1 MCAATTD
8 VTQTPK
14 RDPRDNGPISD
25 ADVAAVLRPFVRATR
40 PLLGTLSDSD
50 PFGLQARAQRAT
62 DGRAARVKRTLRTRV
77 ADRLASTRAP
87 GTAAWKQMDMH
98 ARSNW
103 WVRRVGRVTSLVA
116 AIPGFGGAVTS
127 KLPVSSGLGA
137 VAQGLVLCAIADE
150 HDMHDEVDVVALLGA
165 VMFRRDLCPPARAE
179 LSRASDA
186 AIDAPRRRADRR
198 AGEREEAHPQAAGR
212 GPVADGPRP
221 AGHRGRAREAPAR
234 RPDHPLDL
242 VDPGGRGGGQVPRRV
257 VGPEEGGEGRRGVD
271 PQPPRV
277 APACQ
282 ATAFGRSPCRNA
294 AFARHRLVS
303 RGGTR

>member
-14 RDPRDNGPISD
+14 REPRDNGPISD

-40 PLLGTLSDSD
+40 PLLGALSDSD

-165 VMFRRDLCPPARAE
+165 VMFRRDLCPPARSE

-186 AIDAPRRRADRR
+186 AIDARAAELTGGLENEKKPTLKRLGGALWRMGRGLLAIEGELGKRPRGGRITRWISLIPVVGVAGKYLGEWSGLKKAEK
-198 AGEREEAHPQAAGR
+198 AGEEWIHS
-212 GPVADGPRP
+212 
-221 AGHRGRAREAPAR
+221 
-234 RPDHPLDL
+234 
-242 VDPGGRGGGQVPRRV
+242 
-257 VGPEEGGEGRRGVD
+257 RRG
-271 PQPPRV
+271 
-277 APACQ
+277 
-282 ATAFGRSPCRNA
+282 
-294 AFARHRLVS
+294 
-303 RGGTR
+303 

>member
-1 MCAATTD
+1 MCAATID
-8 VTQTPK
+8 ETQTPK
-14 RDPRDNGPISD
+14 REPRDDGPISD

-40 PLLGTLSDSD
+40 PLLGALSDSD

-87 GTAAWKQMDMH
+87 GPAAWKQMDMH

-116 AIPGFGGAVTS
+116 AVPGFGGAITS

-186 AIDAPRRRADRR
+186 AIDARAAELTGGLENEKKPTFKRLGGALWRMGRALLAIEGELGKRPRGGRITRWISLIPVVGVAGKYLGEWSGLKKAEK
-198 AGEREEAHPQAAGR
+198 AGEEWIHS
-212 GPVADGPRP
+212 
-221 AGHRGRAREAPAR
+221 
-234 RPDHPLDL
+234 
-242 VDPGGRGGGQVPRRV
+242 
-257 VGPEEGGEGRRGVD
+257 RRG
-271 PQPPRV
+271 
-277 APACQ
+277 
-282 ATAFGRSPCRNA
+282 
-294 AFARHRLVS
+294 
-303 RGGTR
+303 

>member
-14 RDPRDNGPISD
+14 REPRDDGPISD
-25 ADVAAVLRPFVRATR
+25 ADIAAVLRPFVRATR
-40 PLLGTLSDSD
+40 PLLGALSDSD

-77 ADRLASTRAP
+77 ADRIASTRAP

-116 AIPGFGGAVTS
+116 AVPGFGGAVTS

-179 LSRASDA
+179 LSPASDA
-186 AIDAPRRRADRR
+186 AVDARAAELTGGLENEKKPTLKRLGGALWRMGRALLAVEGELGKRPRGGRLTRWISLIPVVGVAGKYLGEWSGLKKAEK
-198 AGEREEAHPQAAGR
+198 AGEEWIH
-212 GPVADGPRP
+212 
-221 AGHRGRAREAPAR
+221 
-234 RPDHPLDL
+234 
-242 VDPGGRGGGQVPRRV
+242 
-257 VGPEEGGEGRRGVD
+257 
-271 PQPPRV
+271 
-277 APACQ
+277 
-282 ATAFGRSPCRNA
+282 S
-294 AFARHRLVS
+294 RHA
-303 RGGTR
+303 

>member
-62 DGRAARVKRTLRTRV
+62 DGRAAWVKRTLRTRV

-165 VMFRRDLCPPARAE
+165 VMFRRDLCPPARSE

-186 AIDAPRRRADRR
+186 AIDARAAELTGGLENEKKPTLKRLGGALWRMGRGLLAIEGELGKRPRGGRITRWISLIPVVGVAGKYLGEWSGLKKAEK
-198 AGEREEAHPQAAGR
+198 AGEEWIHS
-212 GPVADGPRP
+212 
-221 AGHRGRAREAPAR
+221 
-234 RPDHPLDL
+234 
-242 VDPGGRGGGQVPRRV
+242 
-257 VGPEEGGEGRRGVD
+257 RRG
-271 PQPPRV
+271 
-277 APACQ
+277 
-282 ATAFGRSPCRNA
+282 
-294 AFARHRLVS
+294 
-303 RGGTR
+303 

>member
-14 RDPRDNGPISD
+14 REPRDDGPISD
-25 ADVAAVLRPFVRATR
+25 ADIAAVLRPFVRATR
-40 PLLGTLSDSD
+40 PLLGALSDSD

-77 ADRLASTRAP
+77 ADRIASTRAP

-116 AIPGFGGAVTS
+116 AVPGFGGAITS

-165 VMFRRDLCPPARAE
+165 VMFRRDLCPPARTE
-179 LSRASDA
+179 LSPASDA
-186 AIDAPRRRADRR
+186 AIDARAAELTGGLENEKKPTLKRLGGALWRMGRALLAVEGELGKRPRGGRLTRWISLIPVVGVAGKYLGEWSGLKKAEK
-198 AGEREEAHPQAAGR
+198 AGEEWIH
-212 GPVADGPRP
+212 
-221 AGHRGRAREAPAR
+221 
-234 RPDHPLDL
+234 
-242 VDPGGRGGGQVPRRV
+242 
-257 VGPEEGGEGRRGVD
+257 
-271 PQPPRV
+271 
-277 APACQ
+277 
-282 ATAFGRSPCRNA
+282 S
-294 AFARHRLVS
+294 RHA
-303 RGGTR
+303 

>member
-62 DGRAARVKRTLRTRV
+62 DGRAAWVKRTLRTRV

-116 AIPGFGGAVTS
+116 AVPGFGGAITS

-186 AIDAPRRRADRR
+186 AIDARAAELTGGLENEKKPTLKRLGGALWRMGRGLLAIEGELGKRPRGGRITRWISLIPVVGVAGKYLGEWSGLKKAEK
-198 AGEREEAHPQAAGR
+198 AGEEWIHS
-212 GPVADGPRP
+212 
-221 AGHRGRAREAPAR
+221 
-234 RPDHPLDL
+234 
-242 VDPGGRGGGQVPRRV
+242 
-257 VGPEEGGEGRRGVD
+257 RRG
-271 PQPPRV
+271 
-277 APACQ
+277 
-282 ATAFGRSPCRNA
+282 
-294 AFARHRLVS
+294 
-303 RGGTR
+303 

>member
-14 RDPRDNGPISD
+14 REPRDDGPISD
-25 ADVAAVLRPFVRATR
+25 ADIAAVLRPFVRATR
-40 PLLGTLSDSD
+40 PLLGALSDSD

-77 ADRLASTRAP
+77 ADRIASTRAP

-116 AIPGFGGAVTS
+116 AVPGFGGAITS

-165 VMFRRDLCPPARAE
+165 VMFRRDLCPPARSE

-186 AIDAPRRRADRR
+186 AIDARAAELTGGLENEKKLTVKRLGGALWRMGRALLAVEGELGRRPRGGRITRWMSLVPVVGVAGKYLGEWSGLKKAEK
-198 AGEREEAHPQAAGR
+198 AGEEWIH
-212 GPVADGPRP
+212 
-221 AGHRGRAREAPAR
+221 
-234 RPDHPLDL
+234 
-242 VDPGGRGGGQVPRRV
+242 
-257 VGPEEGGEGRRGVD
+257 
-271 PQPPRV
+271 
-277 APACQ
+277 
-282 ATAFGRSPCRNA
+282 S
-294 AFARHRLVS
+294 RHA
-303 RGGTR
+303 

>member
-14 RDPRDNGPISD
+14 REPRDDGPISD

-40 PLLGTLSDSD
+40 PLLGALSDSD

-77 ADRLASTRAP
+77 ADRIASTRAP

-116 AIPGFGGAVTS
+116 AVPGFGGAITS

-165 VMFRRDLCPPARAE
+165 VMFRRDLCPPARTE
-179 LSRASDA
+179 LSSASDA
-186 AIDAPRRRADRR
+186 AIDARAAELTGGLENETKPTLQRLGGALWRMGRALLAVEGELGKRPRGGFIARSMSLIPVIGVAGKYFGEWSGLKKAAK
-198 AGEREEAHPQAAGR
+198 AGEDWIHS
-212 GPVADGPRP
+212 
-221 AGHRGRAREAPAR
+221 
-234 RPDHPLDL
+234 
-242 VDPGGRGGGQVPRRV
+242 
-257 VGPEEGGEGRRGVD
+257 RRG
-271 PQPPRV
+271 
-277 APACQ
+277 
-282 ATAFGRSPCRNA
+282 
-294 AFARHRLVS
+294 
-303 RGGTR
+303 